1 MMTVRDFENAR
12 AAIAL
17 LRARDLLPWW
27 AFFRRHRLFE
37 RAQEIARE
45 MHAQRAQ

>member
-12 AAIAL
+12 VAVAL

-27 AFFRRHRLFE
+27 AFLRRRRLIE
-37 RAQEIARE
+37 RAQAIARE
-45 MHAQRAQ
+45 MRARELG